1 MSTDV
6 RIYIEACLSCQHR
19 KSSHRPPKLPVG
31 HRPVTRALQCV
42 AVYLVEYKS
51 LSQGD
56 RFVRP
61 VIGHLTRFVILIA
74 IENKALAR
82 LFVISS
88 NARSR
93 CLALQKHFIPTKER
107 NLKTN

>member
-1 MSTDV
+1 MSVFTLKLV
-6 RIYIEACLSCQHR
+6 CLANTASHPTARPSCLWDTAL
-19 KSSHRPPKLPVG
+19 S
-31 HRPVTRALQCV
+31 RARYNALLFI
-42 AVYLVEYKS
+42 LVEFKS